1 MIEYR
6 GPYAKIDL
14 HGMTEIEAKVYL
26 DQMLASLP
34 KNITEVTISHGYRM
48 GAVLQN
54 FVRKKYQHKKISR
67 KMISSNQ
74 GETILQIK

>member
-14 HGMTEIEAKVYL
+14 HGMTESEARVYL
-26 DQMLASLP
+26 DQMLTSLP
-34 KNITEVTISHGYRM
+34 KSIVEVTISHGYRL

-54 FVRKKYQHKKISR
+54 FVRKKYQHKKISK
-67 KMISSNQ
+67 KMISTNP